1 MKQVFFLTLLLFVN
15 ILGKDK
21 MANLEYNKQKIYIIE
36 IFQEE
41 VPEKILKE
49 LSDRVG
55 SDLRDLNKNYF
66 FKVGIIKLGTRNK
79 ILETYVKEGNKADI
93 EGEIYKEFNNLLEID
108 FSNCNLSYPVDENG
122 NVVSGIPVLIKK
134 LNTRVKKNGTIVYRG
149 LAIID
154 KETYDEKPPYL
165 KYPGLLKREIEKKQ
179 YICPEYYNG
188 D

>member
-1 MKQVFFLTLLLFVN
+1 MKDVELVIRFYAFKYFAKEYRGKLKAFFDTTVERL
-15 ILGKDK
+15 
-21 MANLEYNKQKIYIIE
+21 NKQWETQEDE
-36 IFQEE
+36 IKKQ
-41 VPEKILKE
+41 
-49 LSDRVG
+49 
-55 SDLRDLNKNYF
+55 
-66 FKVGIIKLGTRNK
+66 
-79 ILETYVKEGNKADI
+79 
-93 EGEIYKEFNNLLEID
+93 FNNLLEID

-154 KETYDEKPPYL
+154 KKTYDEKPPYL

>member
-49 LSDRVG
+49 LNDRVG

-66 FKVGIIKLGTRNK
+66 LKVGIIELGTRNK

-122 NVVSGIPVLIKK
+122 NAVSGIPVLIKK

-154 KETYDEKPPYL
+154 K
-165 KYPGLLKREIEKKQ
+165 KYI
-179 YICPEYYNG
+179 
-188 D
+188 